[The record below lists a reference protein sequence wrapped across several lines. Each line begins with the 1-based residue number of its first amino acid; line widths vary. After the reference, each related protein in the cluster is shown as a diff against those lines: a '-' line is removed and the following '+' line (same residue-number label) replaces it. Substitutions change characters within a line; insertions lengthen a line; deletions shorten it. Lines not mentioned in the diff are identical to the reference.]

1 MTRLLF
7 LLTLYSDVVRN
18 ALAKHKRGREMNK
31 FLVLILLIIFLGL
44 ISCENTIDPLDEE
57 TGNFTIYG
65 ALNVREQPNYIR
77 VRELNDRF
85 TAEATQDIDARVTLF
100 NEADG
105 STTVL
110 EDKRVEHLDL
120 YHHNFEYDEGI
131 IPNNQYRV
139 TVERSDGSSLSLAM
153 ITPVVSS
160 RSIAPVNQKCN
171 LPVTFEMDP
180 LEGGTVVVYFGFPL
194 VQGNEEVTKNTVWDW
209 GPKYIFEPNG
219 NEQPRKVT
227 FTFSP
232 FNEIREILPFEPINA
247 LCYRTLTKSNLYLRY
262 QHYGPGFYEDI
273 TKDSLNIMN
282 TNRFGSVYYDTL
294 EVPIDTS
301 QICGI
306 ECVED

>member
-1 MTRLLF
+1 MSRF
-7 LLTLYSDVVRN
+7 
-18 ALAKHKRGREMNK
+18 
-31 FLVLILLIIFLGL
+31 FILILLIIFLGL
-44 ISCENTIDPLDEE
+44 ISCENSIDPLDEE

-131 IPNNQYRV
+131 IPNNEYRV

-160 RSIAPVNQKCN
+160 RSVAPVNQKYN

-180 LEGGTVVVYFGFPL
+180 LEGSTVVVYFGFPL
-194 VQGNEEVTKNTVWDW
+194 VQENEEITENTEWDW
-209 GPKYIFEPNG
+209 GPKYVFGPNG
-219 NEQPRKVT
+219 NEQPRTVS

-232 FNEIREILPFEPINA
+232 FFELREVLPFEPM
-247 LCYRTLTKSNLYLRY
+247 YRICKRILTKANLYLRF

-273 TKDSLNIMN
+273 TKDEFNIMN

-301 QICGI
+301 QICGF
-306 ECVED
+306 ECLED